1 MRTVGS
7 VGLGCL
13 LCLGMTATTVK
24 GGEIGPN
31 TVVKEVSVNQ
41 ERGDP
46 AEVKFLAGRLVLIF
60 RGASR
65 VPEPDGHAVAV
76 LDRDGRQVFTRAPG
90 LDVPGTKVA
99 GIYDAALDE
108 NGILVVAMSLV
119 DTEGRAAAVLME
131 YDVADGRLVRT
142 VRTSPVNCL
151 RVVADGENVWC
162 LGYNAES
169 VRAHAM
175 DFDVVY
181 CFALSGK
188 FLRSLF
194 PRSNFS
200 QPPVKW
206 RGQTPSQLIGLHG
219 QFAAWLPASDALLRW
234 QSDGSGAQQLAVASP
249 GPAGAKGRDE
259 IAMLPDGKI
268 VGLLYAG
275 NEPADSTRPLRAPF
289 ILDSVGHASRLPNW
303 GDVPLG
309 YYLAGTDGE
318 ALVFF
323 HAQTHSVVWLT
334 PNVVPTGEPTPLVQ
348 P

>member
-1 MRTVGS
+1 MRTIGS
-7 VGLGCL
+7 IGLACL
-13 LCLGMTATTVK
+13 LCVCMTATTVR
-24 GGEIGPN
+24 GGVLGTN
-31 TVVKEVSVNQ
+31 AVVKEVSLNQ

-65 VPEPDGHAVAV
+65 VPGPDDDAVGV
-76 LDRDGRQVFTRAPG
+76 LDRDGHQVFARAPG

-99 GIYDAALDE
+99 NVHDATLGE

-119 DTEGRAAAVLME
+119 DTAGRAASALME
-131 YDVADGRLVRT
+131 YDVANGRLVRT
-142 VRTSPVNCL
+142 LRTSPVNCL
-151 RVVADGENVWC
+151 RVAADGEKVWC
-162 LGYNAES
+162 LGYNAER

-181 CFALSGK
+181 CFALPGE
-188 FLRSLF
+188 FLQSVF
-194 PRSNFS
+194 PRSGFS
-200 QPPVKW
+200 QPPVRW
-206 RGQTPSQLIGLHG
+206 RGHTPSQLIGLHG
-219 QFAAWLPASDALLRW
+219 QFAAWLPGSDALLRW
-234 QSDGSGAQQLAVASP
+234 QSDGGGAQQLPLTSP
-249 GPAGAKGRDE
+249 APEGSWGRDE

-275 NEPADSTRPLRAPF
+275 NESADSTRPLRAPF
-289 ILDSVGHASRLPNW
+289 ILDSAGHFSRLPSW

-309 YYLAGTDGE
+309 YYLAGADGE
-318 ALVFF
+318 TLVFF

-334 PNVVPTGEPTPLVQ
+334 PNMAPSTVPTPMVQ